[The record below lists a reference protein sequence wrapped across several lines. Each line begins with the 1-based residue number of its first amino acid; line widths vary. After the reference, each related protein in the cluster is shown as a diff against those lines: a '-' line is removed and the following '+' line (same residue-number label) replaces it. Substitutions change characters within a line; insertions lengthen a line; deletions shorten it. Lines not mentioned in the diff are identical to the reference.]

1 MSVLGAYEH
10 KFGPDTT
17 PSGFEVWSWFFMRI
31 SGLALVFLVMGHMII
46 MHLIGGGVDRIDFNF
61 VAARWNGF
69 LWRTYD
75 FALLV
80 LAMLHGAIGARIT
93 IKDHIRN
100 PKVRALAKMAL
111 YSVVAILLGVGTL
124 VIVTFDVSRIPGAS

>member
-10 KFGPDTT
+10 KFRPDTT

-69 LWRTYD
+69 LWRAYD

>member
-1 MSVLGAYEH
+1 MSVLDAYAQR
-10 KFGPDTT
+10 FRPDTT
-17 PSGFEVWSWFFMRI
+17 PSGFQVWSWFFMRI

-75 FALLV
+75 FLLLG
-80 LAMLHGAIGARIT
+80 LAMLHGAVGARTT
-93 IKDHIRN
+93 IEDHLRS
-100 PKVRALAKMAL
+100 PRLRALAKVAL
-111 YSVVAILLGVGTL
+111 YSVVTVLLGVGTL
-124 VIVTFDVSRIPGAS
+124 VIVTFDASQMPGG

>member
-1 MSVLGAYEH
+1 MSIAGAYER
-10 KFGPDTT
+10 KYKPDTA

-31 SGLALVFLVMGHMII
+31 SGLALVFLAMGHMVI

-75 FALLV
+75 FLLLS
-80 LAMLHGAIGARIT
+80 LAMVHGAIGARTT
-93 IKDHIRN
+93 IQDHLRS
-100 PKVRALAKMAL
+100 PRLRAVAKIGL

-124 VIVTFDVSRIPGAS
+124 VIVTFDASQMPGAG